1 MLVAEMHGGS
11 LPGQICVI
19 VAVTNT
25 VITARRERE
34 KEEGDSREQKREG
47 MR

>member
-1 MLVAEMHGGS
+1 MAEMRGGS

-25 VITARRERE
+25 IITGRWER
-34 KEEGDSREQKREG
+34 EEGDSGEERTEG